1 MSEYKSIAK
10 RAQREYQKAEKE
22 LQGLKQEVVKAVTG
36 NSAFPVDLL
45 SSLVQETEQKCAALK
60 LAYEAAQRDADQGEI
75 IMQELQTKYNQ
86 FIDWSNIYDSA
97 NCERR
102 KMIVAQLIERVDV
115 FRGYELK
122 IKFTISVE
130 QFLIGLDIST

>member
-1 MSEYKSIAK
+1 MLFRSK

-36 NSAFPVDLL
+36 NSAFPVELL
-45 SSLVQETEQKCAALK
+45 SSLVQETEQKCATLK
-60 LAYEAAQRDADQGEI
+60 LAYEAAQRDVEQSET
-75 IMQELQTKYNQ
+75 IMQELQIKYDQ
-86 FIDWSNIYDSA
+86 FIDWSKIYDTA
-97 NCERR
+97 NIETQ

-122 IKFTISVE
+122 IKFAISVE
-130 QFLIGLDIST
+130 QFLIGLDISA